1 MSIRLCQ
8 TEQEIPPGYRL
19 ADCAVSGGTL
29 EAFLRA
35 ALRLT
40 EGKLCLRLVPQRV
53 VFPIPCPQGRGKD
66 LPQEAL
72 EALRAA
78 HPWHYS
84 PALLTNYLSFS
95 QQGQLHILLF
105 DTGDTLARK
114 QQLAQALG
122 VPLLLK
128 PSE

>member
-1 MSIRLCQ
+1 MSIRLCK
-8 TEQEIPPGYRL
+8 TEQEIPPDYRI

-29 EAFLRA
+29 ENFLRE

-40 EGKLCLRLVPQRV
+40 EGKLCLQLVPQAMI
-53 VFPIPCPQGRGKD
+53 FPIPCPRGMGTT
-66 LPQEAL
+66 PSQEAL
-72 EALRAA
+72 EALKAA
-78 HPWHYS
+78 YPWHYAS
-84 PALLTNYLSFS
+84 ALMTNYLTFQ

-105 DTGDTLARK
+105 DTRDTLHKK